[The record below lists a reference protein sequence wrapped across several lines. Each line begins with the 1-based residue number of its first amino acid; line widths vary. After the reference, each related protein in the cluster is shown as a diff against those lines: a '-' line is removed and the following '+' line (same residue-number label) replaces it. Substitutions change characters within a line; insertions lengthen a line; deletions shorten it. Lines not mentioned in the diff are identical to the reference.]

1 MKTRVQIKPIDG
13 EPILDKRFNDESDA
27 DRFIM
32 DVTKVEDD
40 NIIYSTEY
48 KMLVII
54 KQVIFNDDWVEVSRD
69 FITK

>member
-13 EPILDKRFNDESDA
+13 KPILDKRFNDESDA

-32 DVTKVEDD
+32 DVTKVADD

>member
-54 KQVIFNDDWVEVSRD
+54 KQVTFNDDWVEVSRD

>member
-54 KQVIFNDDWVEVSRD
+54 KQVIFNDDWIEVSRD

>member
-13 EPILDKRFNDESDA
+13 ETILDKRFNDESDA

-32 DVTKVEDD
+32 DVTKVADD

>member
-54 KQVIFNDDWVEVSRD
+54 KQVIFNDDWVEVSKD

>member
-13 EPILDKRFNDESDA
+13 EPILDKRFNAESDA

-32 DVTKVEDD
+32 DVTKVADE

-54 KQVIFNDDWVEVSRD
+54 KQVVFNYDCVEVSRD

>member
-32 DVTKVEDD
+32 DVTKVEED

>member
-27 DRFIM
+27 DRFIL

-54 KQVIFNDDWVEVSRD
+54 KQVIFNDEWVEVSRD

>member
-27 DRFIM
+27 DRFIL

>member
-32 DVTKVEDD
+32 YVTKVEDD

>member
-1 MKTRVQIKPIDG
+1 MKTKVTIRPIEG
-13 EPILDKRFNDESDA
+13 EPILDKKFNDESDA

-32 DVTKVEDD
+32 DVTKVADD